1 MEVFDTFSA
10 GTGFNRVQ
18 FFLDVASGPFCGC
31 AQVYPGY
38 PHGMC
43 TTHADVINK
52 DLLEFIQ
59 S

>member
-1 MEVFDTFSA
+1 MFDTFSA

-18 FFLDVASGPFCGC
+18 FFLDVASGPFYGC